1 MKITGLD
8 QVGTEETPQTLI
20 PPGEYLVG
28 VTAAEEKTS
37 KNGHPQVALDLEI
50 LEGELK
56 GRGVK
61 DWVTVT
67 ERAMWRVKQVL
78 VSIGYP
84 NADSGEVDLQ
94 APKMIGGKAIIT
106 IKHELW
112 DDKVRLRIDHWAP
125 AAQTTSNASGI
136 DASITTETDLPF

>member
-37 KNGHPQVALDLEI
+37 KNGYPQVALDLEI

-61 DWVTVT
+61 DWLTVT

-78 VSIGYP
+78 TSIGYP
-84 NADSGEVDLQ
+84 IADSGEVDLD

-106 IKHELW
+106 VKHEVW

-125 AAQTTSNASGI
+125 AAVSTSNASGI
-136 DASITTETDLPF
+136 DASLTTEPDLPF

>member
-28 VTAAEEKTS
+28 ITAAEEKTS

-78 VSIGYP
+78 MSIGYP

-94 APKMIGGKAIIT
+94 ASKMIGGKAIIT
-106 IKHELW
+106 VKHELW
-112 DDKVRLRIDHWAP
+112 DDKVRLRIDHWSPAP
-125 AAQTTSNASGI
+125 AATRNASGI
-136 DASITTETDLPF
+136 DASLTTESDLPF

>member
-20 PPGEYLVG
+20 PPGEYLIG

-37 KNGHPQVALDLEI
+37 KNGYPQVALDLEI

-61 DWVTVT
+61 DWLTVT

-78 VSIGYP
+78 TSIGYP
-84 NADSGEVDLQ
+84 IADSGEVDLD

-106 IKHELW
+106 VKHEVW

-125 AAQTTSNASGI
+125 AAVSTSNASGI
-136 DASITTETDLPF
+136 DASLTTEPDLPF

>member
-20 PPGEYLVG
+20 PPGEYLIG

-37 KNGHPQVALDLEI
+37 KNGYPQVALDLEI

-78 VSIGYP
+78 TSIGYP
-84 NADSGEVDLQ
+84 IAASGEVDLD

-106 IKHELW
+106 IKHEVW

-125 AAQTTSNASGI
+125 AAQTTSNAAGI
-136 DASITTETDLPF
+136 DAAITTETDLPF

>member
-20 PPGEYLVG
+20 PPGEYLIG

-94 APKMIGGKAIIT
+94 VPKMIGGKAVIT
-106 IKHELW
+106 IKHEVW

-136 DASITTETDLPF
+136 DASITTESDLPF

>member
-20 PPGEYLVG
+20 PPGEYLIG

-78 VSIGYP
+78 VAIGYP
-84 NADSGEVDLQ
+84 NADSGEVDLE

-106 IKHELW
+106 IKHEVW

-136 DASITTETDLPF
+136 DASITTESDLPF

>member
-20 PPGEYLVG
+20 PPGEYLIG

-50 LEGELK
+50 LEGEFK

-61 DWVTVT
+61 DWLTVT
-67 ERAMWRVKQVL
+67 ERAMWRVKSVL
-78 VSIGYP
+78 TSIGYP
-84 NADSGEVDLQ
+84 IAASGEVDLE
-94 APKMIGGKAIIT
+94 APKMIGGKAVIT
-106 IKHELW
+106 IKHELYN
-112 DDKVRLRIDHWAP
+112 DKVRLRIDHWAP
-125 AAQTTSNASGI
+125 AAKTTSNASGI

>member
-20 PPGEYLVG
+20 PPGEYLIG
-28 VTAAEEKTS
+28 ITAAEEKTS

-78 VSIGYP
+78 VAIGYP
-84 NADSGEVDLQ
+84 NADSGEVDLE
-94 APKMIGGKAIIT
+94 AAKMIGGKAIIT

-125 AAQTTSNASGI
+125 AAQTTSNATGI
-136 DASITTETDLPF
+136 DASITTESDLPF

>member
-20 PPGEYLVG
+20 PPGEYGIG

-78 VSIGYP
+78 TSIGYP
-84 NADSGEVDLQ
+84 IAASGEVDLD
-94 APKMIGGKAIIT
+94 APKMIGGKAVIT
-106 IKHELW
+106 IKHELYN
-112 DDKVRLRIDHWAP
+112 DKVRLRIDHWAP
-125 AAQTTSNASGI
+125 AAKTTSNASGI

>member
-28 VTAAEEKTS
+28 ITAAEEKTS

>member
-1 MKITGLD
+1 MKITGLG

-20 PPGEYLVG
+20 PPGEYLIG

-78 VSIGYP
+78 TSIGYP
-84 NADSGEVDLQ
+84 IAASGEVDLD
-94 APKMIGGKAIIT
+94 APKMIGGKAVIT
-106 IKHELW
+106 IKHELYN
-112 DDKVRLRIDHWAP
+112 DKVRLRIDHWAP
-125 AAQTTSNASGI
+125 AAKTTSNASGI

>member
-20 PPGEYLVG
+20 PPGEYLIG

-78 VSIGYP
+78 VAIGYP
-84 NADSGEVDLQ
+84 NADSGEVDLE

-106 IKHELW
+106 IKHEVW

-125 AAQTTSNASGI
+125 AAQTTSNATGI
-136 DASITTETDLPF
+136 DASITTESDLPF

>member
-1 MKITGLD
+1 VKITGLD

-20 PPGEYLVG
+20 PPGDYIIG
-28 VTAAEEKTS
+28 ITAAEENTS

-78 VSIGYP
+78 VAVGYP
-84 NADSGEVDLQ
+84 NAESGEVDLD
-94 APKMIGGKAIIT
+94 AAKMIGGKAVIT

-112 DDKVRLRIDHWAP
+112 DDKVRLRIDHWSPAP
-125 AAQTTSNASGI
+125 TSTSNASGI
-136 DASITTETDLPF
+136 DASLTESDLPF

>member
-1 MKITGLD
+1 VKITGLD

-20 PPGEYLVG
+20 PPGEYLIG

-78 VSIGYP
+78 MAIGYP

-106 IKHELW
+106 VKHELW
-112 DDKVRLRIDHWAP
+112 DDKVRLRIDQWRPAP
-125 AAQTTSNASGI
+125 ASTSNASGI
-136 DASITTETDLPF
+136 DASLTESDLPF

>member
-61 DWVTVT
+61 DWLTVT
-67 ERAMWRVKQVL
+67 ERAMWRVKQVQT
-78 VSIGYP
+78 SIGYP
-84 NADSGEVDLQ
+84 IADSGEVDLE
-94 APKMIGGKAIIT
+94 APKMIGGKAVIT
-106 IKHELW
+106 IKHELYN
-112 DDKVRLRIDHWAP
+112 DKVRLRIDHWAP
-125 AAQTTSNASGI
+125 AAKTTSNASGI

>member
-20 PPGEYLVG
+20 PPGEYLIG

-78 VSIGYP
+78 VAIGYP
-84 NADSGEVDLQ
+84 NADSGEVDLE
-94 APKMIGGKAIIT
+94 APKMIGGKAVIT
-106 IKHELW
+106 IKHELYN
-112 DDKVRLRIDHWAP
+112 DKVRLRIDHWAP
-125 AAQTTSNASGI
+125 AAQTTSNATGI
-136 DASITTETDLPF
+136 DASITTESDLPF

>member
-20 PPGEYLVG
+20 PPGDYLVG
-28 VTAAEEKTS
+28 ITAAEEKTS
-37 KNGHPQVALDLEI
+37 KNGHPQAALDLEI
-50 LEGELK
+50 LEGEFK

-78 VSIGYP
+78 VAIGYP
-84 NADSGEVDLQ
+84 NVDSGEVDFE

-112 DDKVRLRIDHWAP
+112 DDKVRLRIDQWRPAP
-125 AAQTTSNASGI
+125 ASTSNASGF
-136 DASITTETDLPF
+136 DASLTESDLPF

>member
-1 MKITGLD
+1 MKIKGLD
-8 QVGTEETPQTLI
+8 QVGTKETPQTLI
-20 PPGEYLVG
+20 PPGEYLIG

-78 VSIGYP
+78 VAIGYP

-106 IKHELW
+106 VKHELW
-112 DDKVRLRIDHWAP
+112 DDKVRLRIDHWKP
-125 AAQTTSNASGI
+125 AAVSTVNASGI
-136 DASITTETDLPF
+136 DASLTTESDLPF

>member
-20 PPGEYLVG
+20 PPGDYIIG
-28 VTAAEEKTS
+28 ITAAEENTS

-78 VSIGYP
+78 VAVGYP
-84 NADSGEVDLQ
+84 NAESGEVDLD
-94 APKMIGGKAIIT
+94 AAKMIGGKAVIT

-112 DDKVRLRIDHWAP
+112 DDKVRLRIDHWSPAP
-125 AAQTTSNASGI
+125 TSTSNASGI
-136 DASITTETDLPF
+136 DASLTESDLPF

>member
-20 PPGEYLVG
+20 PPGEYLIG

-78 VSIGYP
+78 VAIGYP
-84 NADSGEVDLQ
+84 NADSGEVDLD
-94 APKMIGGKAIIT
+94 APKMIGGKAVIT
-106 IKHELW
+106 IKHELYN
-112 DDKVRLRIDHWAP
+112 DKVRLRIDHWAP
-125 AAQTTSNASGI
+125 AAKTTSNASGI

>member
-20 PPGEYLVG
+20 PPGEYTVG
-28 VTAAEEKTS
+28 ITAAEEKTS

-78 VSIGYP
+78 TSIGYP
-84 NADSGEVDLQ
+84 IAASGEVDLD

-106 IKHELW
+106 IKHELYN
-112 DDKVRLRIDHWAP
+112 DKVRLRIDHWAP

>member
-20 PPGEYLVG
+20 PPGEYLIG
-28 VTAAEEKTS
+28 VTAAEEKLS
-37 KNGHPQVALDLEI
+37 KNGYPQVALDLEI

-61 DWVTVT
+61 DWLTVT

-78 VSIGYP
+78 VAIRYP
-84 NADSGEVDLQ
+84 NADSGEVDLE

-106 IKHELW
+106 IKHEVW
-112 DDKVRLRIDHWAP
+112 DDKVRLRIDHWSPAP
-125 AAQTTSNASGI
+125 ASTSNASGI
-136 DASITTETDLPF
+136 DVSLKTESNLPF

>member
-28 VTAAEEKTS
+28 ITAAEEKTS

-78 VSIGYP
+78 VAIGYP
-84 NADSGEVDLQ
+84 NADSGEVDLE
-94 APKMIGGKAIIT
+94 APKMIGGKAVIT
-106 IKHELW
+106 IKHELYN
-112 DDKVRLRIDHWAP
+112 DKVRLRIDHWAP
-125 AAQTTSNASGI
+125 AAHTTSNASGI

>member
-37 KNGHPQVALDLEI
+37 KNGYPQVALDLEI

-56 GRGVK
+56 SRGVK
-61 DWVTVT
+61 DWLTVT

-78 VSIGYP
+78 VAIGYP
-84 NADSGEVDLQ
+84 GAESGELDLQ
-94 APKMIGGKAIIT
+94 APKMIGGKAVIT
-106 IKHELW
+106 IKHEVW

-125 AAQTTSNASGI
+125 AAHTTSNASGI

>member
-20 PPGEYLVG
+20 PPGEYLIG

-61 DWVTVT
+61 DWLTVT
-67 ERAMWRVKQVL
+67 ERAFWRVKQVL
-78 VSIGYP
+78 TSIGYP
-84 NADSGEVDLQ
+84 IAASGEVDLD

-106 IKHELW
+106 IKHELYN
-112 DDKVRLRIDHWAP
+112 DKVRLRIDHWAP

>member
-78 VSIGYP
+78 VAIGYP
-84 NADSGEVDLQ
+84 NADSGEVDLE
-94 APKMIGGKAIIT
+94 ATKMIGGKAVIT
-106 IKHELW
+106 IKHELYN
-112 DDKVRLRIDHWAP
+112 DKVRLRIDHWAP

>member
-20 PPGEYLVG
+20 PPGEYLIG

-78 VSIGYP
+78 VAIGYP
-84 NADSGEVDLQ
+84 NADSGEVDLE

-125 AAQTTSNASGI
+125 AAQTTSNATGI
-136 DASITTETDLPF
+136 DASITTESDLPF

>member
-37 KNGHPQVALDLEI
+37 KNGYPQVALDLEI

-78 VSIGYP
+78 VAIGYP
-84 NADSGEVDLQ
+84 NADSGEVDLE
-94 APKMIGGKAIIT
+94 APKMIGGKAVIT
-106 IKHELW
+106 IKHEVW

-125 AAQTTSNASGI
+125 AAHTTSNASGI
-136 DASITTETDLPF
+136 DASLTTETDLPF

>member
-37 KNGHPQVALDLEI
+37 KNGHPQIALDLEI

-78 VSIGYP
+78 TAIGYP
-84 NADSGEVDLQ
+84 IAAVGDTDVQ
-94 APKMIGGKAIIT
+94 ASKMIGGKAIIT

-112 DDKVRLRIDHWAP
+112 DDKIRLRIDRWDRVG
-125 AAQTTSNASGI
+125 TINASGLDI
-136 DASITTETDLPF
+136 EMRGKDDVPF

>member
-37 KNGHPQVALDLEI
+37 KNGYPQVALDLEI

-78 VSIGYP
+78 VAIGYP
-84 NADSGEVDLQ
+84 NADSGEVDLE
-94 APKMIGGKAIIT
+94 APKMIGGKAVIT
-106 IKHELW
+106 IKHEVW

-125 AAQTTSNASGI
+125 AAHTTSNASGI

>member
-20 PPGEYLVG
+20 PPGEYLIG
-28 VTAAEEKTS
+28 ITAAEEKTS

-78 VSIGYP
+78 VAIGYP
-84 NADSGEVDLQ
+84 NADSGEVDLE

-125 AAQTTSNASGI
+125 AAQTTSNATGI
-136 DASITTETDLPF
+136 DASITTESDLPF

>member
-20 PPGEYLVG
+20 PPGEYLIG

-78 VSIGYP
+78 VAIGYP
-84 NADSGEVDLQ
+84 NADSGEVDLE
-94 APKMIGGKAIIT
+94 APKMIGGKAVIT
-106 IKHELW
+106 IKHELYN
-112 DDKVRLRIDHWAP
+112 DKVRLRIDHWAP

>member
-20 PPGEYLVG
+20 PPGDYLVG
-28 VTAAEEKTS
+28 ITAAEEKTS

-78 VSIGYP
+78 MSIGYP
-84 NADSGEVDLQ
+84 IAASGEVDLD

-106 IKHELW
+106 IKHELYN
-112 DDKVRLRIDHWAP
+112 DKVRLRIDHWAP
-125 AAQTTSNASGI
+125 AARSTSNATGI
-136 DASITTETDLPF
+136 DASITNESDLPF